1 MDAIMTAATWL
12 PIKRRLKLWFLI
24 TLSCVALG
32 PPFGAVWYCSM
43 AALTQPS
50 AFFFIILA
58 VPFSYIY
65 GGIPALLGGG
75 IFALCVSAYGDRI
88 KFIWSV
94 RVLLGMLLGGLACV
108 VCLPILGTVTDVA
121 SLTYIGC
128 GVFAGALCA
137 WRYRLRWIEG
147 RLVESKT

>member
-1 MDAIMTAATWL
+1 MDAVMTAALWP
-12 PIKRRLKLWFLI
+12 PIKRRMKLWFLI

-32 PPFGAVWYCSM
+32 PPLGAVWFSTM

-50 AFFFIILA
+50 AFFIVLFA

-75 IFALCVSAYGDRI
+75 IFALCVSVYGDKIR
-88 KFIWSV
+88 FVWGV
-94 RVLLGMLLGGLACV
+94 RVLLGMLLGGLTCV
-108 VCLPILGTVTDVA
+108 ACLPIFSTMPDVP

-128 GVFAGALCA
+128 GVFAGAICA
-137 WRYRLRWIEG
+137 WRYRLRWIED
-147 RLVESKT
+147 RLAEPQA